1 MLRMPVTYL
10 DGPRLKHAVVAGAQ
24 RLISMQEQLNNIN
37 VFPVPDADTGTN
49 MALTMSSVAEGAL
62 NCKDASVHAMS
73 VALADSA
80 LMGARGNSGAILAQF
95 FQGLSEG
102 FQGKVRSNISDFAH
116 AVHHAALLSREA
128 IAEPREG
135 TILTVIQD
143 WARYIHETWEKV
155 SDFPTLIRESLC
167 AATDSLQ
174 RTPEK
179 LKVLA
184 KAGVVDAGGQGFVHL
199 LEGIT
204 SFMQSGKIE
213 RLARGVLNFANAKAK
228 VDDAPADITFQY
240 CTQAF
245 VMGESI
251 DHHDLKMRLQP
262 LGDSMIVAGS
272 RERVRIHLHTNEPEK
287 VFAIAAEYGELRDAR
302 HDDMR
307 NQHTRAHHDPE
318 KQTVAIITDS
328 ACDLPSEDFIR
339 GNIRMVPVLVI
350 FGNHSYVDKVT
361 ITDRDFYRMLE
372 ESPPPPPPTQPAPA
386 DLREVYLQAGLNHR
400 EAVAIILSG
409 SVSGTLQAAVR
420 AAEMV
425 KNKINVHVI
434 DSKNVTIGLG
444 LIVREAAE
452 LAAAGS
458 SVEEICRRVAR
469 AIGQARTFVSVET
482 MTHLVRGGR
491 VSRFRGLLAKVLNL
505 KPILTFDSAGKPKA
519 VAKTMGGR
527 AGQRKL
533 LEIVKK
539 AAAGKRNLR
548 FMVAHASAPETGA
561 FYAEQLRRSFEVHEI
576 PIVAVSPALG
586 AHAGPGAAAVSFLGE

>member
-1 MLRMPVTYL
+1 MPVTYL

-49 MALTMSSVAEGAL
+49 MALTMRSVADGAL
-62 NCKDASVHAMS
+62 NCNESSVHAMS

-102 FQGKVRSNISDFAH
+102 FQGKARSSISDFARAVNH
-116 AVHHAALLSREA
+116 ASRASREA
-128 IAEPREG
+128 IAEPRDG

-143 WARYIHETWEKV
+143 WAIYIQETWGKAA
-155 SDFPTLIRESLC
+155 DFPTLIRQSLR

-184 KAGVVDAGGQGFVHL
+184 KAGVVDAGAQGFVHL

-213 RLARGVLNFANAKAK
+213 RLARGVLNFANIKAK
-228 VDDAPADITFQY
+228 VEESPEAITFQY

-245 VMGESI
+245 VVGTDI
-251 DHHDLKMRLQP
+251 DRQALKMRLQP

-272 RERVRIHLHTNEPEK
+272 NARVRIHIHTNEPEK
-287 VFAIAAEYGELRDAR
+287 VFTLAREYGELTDAR

-307 NQHTRAHHDPE
+307 NQHHAAHHDPE

-328 ACDLPSEDFIR
+328 SCDLPSDDFIKK
-339 GNIRMVPVLVI
+339 NIRMVPVLVI
-350 FGNHSYVDKVT
+350 FGNNSYVDKVT
-361 ITDRDFYRMLE
+361 ITDREFYRMLE
-372 ESPPPPPPTQPAPA
+372 ESPKPPTTSQPAPA
-386 DLREVYLQAGLNHR
+386 DFREAYQQAALNHR

-409 SVSGTLQAAVR
+409 AASGTLQAAAR

-425 KNKINVHVI
+425 KNDIKVRVI
-434 DSKNVTIGLG
+434 DSKNVTVGLG

-452 LAAAGS
+452 LAAAGA
-458 SVEEICRRVAR
+458 SVEEIIQRAEWAVRNVRVF
-469 AIGQARTFVSVET
+469 ISVET

-491 VSRFRGLLAKVLNL
+491 VSRFRGVLANLLNL
-505 KPILTFDSAGKPKA
+505 KPILVMNAEGKPEA
-519 VAKTMGGR
+519 VAKTFGGR
-527 AGQRKL
+527 SGHLKL
-533 LEIVKK
+533 FEMVKEQ
-539 AAAGKRNLR
+539 AARRRNLR
-548 FMVAHASAPETGA
+548 FMVAHARAPETAA
-561 FYAEQLRRSFEVHEI
+561 FYADQIRRHFEAREI
-576 PIVAVSPALG
+576 PIVSVSPALG
-586 AHAGPGAAAVSFLGE
+586 AHAGPGAAGIAFLGE

>member
-1 MLRMPVTYL
+1 MPVIYL

-49 MALTMSSVAEGAL
+49 MALTMSSVAQGAL
-62 NCKDASVHAMS
+62 NCNEASVHAMS

-102 FQGKVRSNISDFAH
+102 FHGKARSSISDFAH
-116 AVHHAALLSREA
+116 AVDHAARVSREA

-155 SDFPTLIRESLC
+155 SDFPTLIRQSLR

-184 KAGVVDAGGQGFVHL
+184 RAGVVDAGAQGFVHL
-199 LEGIT
+199 LEGVT

-228 VDDAPADITFQY
+228 VEEAPETITFRY

-245 VMGESI
+245 VVGQSI
-251 DHHDLKMRLQP
+251 DRHRLKARLQS

-272 RERVRIHLHTNEPEK
+272 NERVRLHIHTNEPEK
-287 VFAIAAEYGELRDAR
+287 VFALAREYGELRDAR

-328 ACDLPSEDFIR
+328 SCDLPPEEFIKKS
-339 GNIRMVPVLVI
+339 IRMVPVLVI
-350 FGNHSYVDKVT
+350 FGNQSYVDKVT
-361 ITDRDFYRMLE
+361 ITDRDFYRMLAA
-372 ESPPPPPPTQPAPA
+372 SPKPPTTSQPAPA
-386 DLREVYLQAGLNHR
+386 DFREVYLQAGLNHR
-400 EAVAIILSG
+400 EALAIILSG
-409 SVSGTLQAAVR
+409 SVSGTLQAAAR

-425 KNKINVHVI
+425 KNEIKVHVM

-452 LAAAGS
+452 LAAAGAG
-458 SVEEICRRVAR
+458 VEEIRRRVEW
-469 AIGQARTFVSVET
+469 AIRQVRTFVSVET

-491 VSRFRGLLAKVLNL
+491 VSRFRGLVASVLNL
-505 KPILTFDSAGKPKA
+505 KPILTLNSAGKPEV

-527 AGQRKL
+527 AGHRKL

-539 AAAGKRNLR
+539 EAAGKRNLR
-548 FMVAHASAPETGA
+548 FMVAHASAPDTAE
-561 FYAEQLRRSFEVHEI
+561 FYADHLRQTFEAREI
-576 PIVAVSPALG
+576 PIVSVSPALG
-586 AHAGPGAAAVSFLGE
+586 AHAGPAAAAIAFLGE